1 MQDETPKRV
10 PLLRRWGKQLLKQFL
25 AALVCGLL
33 VWGMKQGPVPL
44 FHRYTAALGH
54 ALRYETDFSFL
65 QKTGNTIIQRFS
77 DLFDSNEDTPEGA
90 L

>member
-1 MQDETPKRV
+1 MQDETPKRIS
-10 PLLRRWGKQLLKQFL
+10 LFRRWGKQLLKQFL

-44 FHRYTAALGH
+44 FQRYTAALGH

-65 QKTGNTIIQRFS
+65 QEAGNNLIQRFS
-77 DLFDSNEDTPEGA
+77 DLFDSGEDTPEGA